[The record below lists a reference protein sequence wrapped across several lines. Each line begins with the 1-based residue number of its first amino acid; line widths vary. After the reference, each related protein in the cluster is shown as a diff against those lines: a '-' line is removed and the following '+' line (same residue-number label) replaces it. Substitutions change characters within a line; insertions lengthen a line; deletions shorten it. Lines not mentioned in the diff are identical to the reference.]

1 MHAIASVME
10 YNLPPCSKNTM
21 EKEASKIKNLTNR
34 EAIDKFK
41 ELVAHES
48 TCLFTTNLTQVPLN
62 TRPMGV
68 QKVCDQG
75 NFWFLSAGDSEK
87 NAEILQDSRVQL
99 FFLNTGKYEF
109 LSIYG
114 EATISRDREKIDELW
129 TDIAKAWFEQGK
141 DDPRVTVIKVA
152 PREGYYWDTKD
163 GKLVSLLKIAASA
176 VTGKTL
182 QEGVEGTIAVK

>member
-1 MHAIASVME
+1 ME
-10 YNLPPCSKNTM
+10 N
-21 EKEASKIKNLTNR
+21 EASKIKNLINR

-41 ELVAHES
+41 ELVDHEA
-48 TCLFTTNLTQVPLN
+48 TCLFTTKLTQVPLN
-62 TRPMGV
+62 TRPMAV

-75 NFWFLSAGDSEK
+75 NFWFMSASDSDK
-87 NAEILQDSRVQL
+87 NTEIQQDSRVQL
-99 FFLNTGKYEF
+99 FFLNTAKYEF
-109 LSIYG
+109 LSVYG
-114 EATISRDREKIDELW
+114 EATITRDRAKIDELW

-152 PREGYYWDTKD
+152 PIEGYYWDTKD

-182 QEGVEGTIAVK
+182 QEGVEGTIAVR

>member
-1 MHAIASVME
+1 
-10 YNLPPCSKNTM
+10 M
-21 EKEASKIKNLTNR
+21 EKEASKIKNLTQR

-41 ELVAHES
+41 ELVDHES
-48 TCLFTTNLTQVPLN
+48 TCLFTTKLTQAPLN

-75 NFWFLSAGDSEK
+75 NFWFLSSSDSDK

-109 LSIYG
+109 LSVYG
-114 EATISRDREKIDELW
+114 EATITRDRNKIDELW
-129 TDIAKAWFEQGK
+129 TDIARAWFEQGK

-152 PREGYYWDTKD
+152 PKEGYYWDTKD
-163 GKLVSLLKIAASA
+163 GKLISLLKIAASA